1 MRRHTP
7 AALEPSRILGANIFA
22 EQPDAA
28 LPPQPTYTK
37 WVERCRSHLA
47 AFDRVFI
54 GRPDDVST
62 SDLRLI
68 ASDLARRYTRALR
81 TLPDVT
87 AVGTEALTLCVKAG
101 SGASTQPRARHGE
114 GQP

>member
-1 MRRHTP
+1 MRRHIPIALARNLAGEGLLNSEP
-7 AALEPSRILGANIFA
+7 AT
-22 EQPDAA
+22 

-68 ASDLARRYTRALR
+68 ASDLGRRYVRSLR
-81 TLPDVT
+81 TLPDD
-87 AVGTEALTLCVKAG
+87 G
-101 SGASTQPRARHGE
+101 GAAP
-114 GQP
+114 

>member
-1 MRRHTP
+1 MRRHIP

-22 EQPDAA
+22 EQPET
-28 LPPQPTYTK
+28 LPPQPTHTK

-68 ASDLARRYTRALR
+68 ASDLGRRYVRALR
-81 TLPDVT
+81 TLPDD
-87 AVGTEALTLCVKAG
+87 
-101 SGASTQPRARHGE
+101 GE

>member
-1 MRRHTP
+1 MRRHIP
-7 AALEPSRILGANIFA
+7 AALEPSRILGANIF
-22 EQPDAA
+22 EPEREP
-28 LPPQPTYTK
+28 PPQPTYGK

-68 ASDLARRYTRALR
+68 ASDLGRRYVRALR
-81 TLPDVT
+81 TLPD
-87 AVGTEALTLCVKAG
+87 
-101 SGASTQPRARHGE
+101 GE
-114 GQP
+114 DGR